1 MKQKILI
8 LCLPLLLGF
17 LSLSAQEKAPY
28 RIYDSKGKAS
38 TYSEMLSKTSEADV
52 VLFGEQHNNA
62 VAHWFELEL
71 AADLFQ
77 MKGNNLMLGAEMFEA
92 DEQLILD
99 EYVNGTITEKNFLEQ
114 ARLWPNYATD
124 YAPLVNFARNN
135 KVCFIATN
143 IPRRYASMVSKGGF
157 EVLDAL
163 NEDAKKY
170 IAPLPIEYD
179 GKLNCYKS
187 LSDMGGMGG
196 MGMGG
201 GNSNPNLPKAQAIKD
216 ATMAYFI
223 IKNLL
228 PETLFLHYNGAYH
241 SDNYE
246 SIVWYLN
253 KSDKKLKIITI
264 STVEQSDINVLSNDY
279 KGLADFIIVVDE
291 DFTKTY

>member
-17 LSLSAQEKAPY
+17 LSVSAQEKAPY

-38 TYSEMLSKTSEADV
+38 TYNEMLSTTSEADV

-62 VAHWFELEL
+62 VAHWFEIEL
-71 AADLFQ
+71 AKDLFQ
-77 MKGNNLMLGAEMFEA
+77 TKGNNLMLGAEMFEA

-99 EYVNGTITEKNFLEQ
+99 EFVNGTITEKNFLEQ

-124 YAPLVNFARNN
+124 YAPLVNFARNS
-135 KVCFIATN
+135 KIRFVATN

-157 EVLDAL
+157 EVLGDL
-163 NEDAKKY
+163 SEEAKKY
-170 IAPLPIEYD
+170 IAPLPVEYD
-179 GKLNCYKS
+179 SELSCYKS
-187 LSDMGGMGG
+187 LLTMGG
-196 MGMGG
+196 MGMGQ
-201 GNSNPNLPKAQAIKD
+201 GNANPNFPKAQAIKD

-223 IKNLL
+223 IKNLQ
-228 PETLFLHYNGAYH
+228 PETIFLHYNGAYH